1 MSIGL
6 DLLFVLPVNSV
17 VYLLLMLYVF
27 IDFFMDLVGMCLLR
41 CYCCKLLLRGF
52 NVWWVC
58 CECAVALL
66 AVLW

>member
-27 IDFFMDLVGMCLLR
+27 IDFFMNLVG
-41 CYCCKLLLRGF
+41 
-52 NVWWVC
+52 VVC
-58 CECAVALL
+58 
-66 AVLW
+66 